1 MSALPQT
8 LGLLTDGPLPMGADD
23 EQASTILI
31 VDDNPHN
38 LSVAVDSLS
47 EIGATVI
54 IARSGQSGLKR
65 ARYAEPDLILLDILM
80 PEMDGFEVCQQL
92 KQDRKTSAIPVIFMT
107 ALSDT
112 ANKVKGL
119 RAGGIDYVT
128 KPFNVEELLARV
140 TNHLNTQ
147 KTIQAF
153 QNRNQVLQK
162 LVPDGSFMQ
171 PSALP
176 QSNLQRAMRYI
187 QMHLGENITLE
198 AIASELGM
206 SQFYFCRWFKQS
218 VGTSPYQ
225 YVLQRR
231 VERAKALLQRRE
243 LSPAAVALECG
254 FNSQSHLIHHF
265 KKQVGMTPKQ
275 YQER

>member
-1 MSALPQT
+1 MNCPPQT
-8 LGLLTDGPLPMGADD
+8 LVPPTASFSPVDTT
-23 EQASTILI
+23 EKHASTILI
-31 VDDNPHN
+31 VDDNPRN

-47 EIGATVI
+47 ELGATVI
-54 IARSGQSGLKR
+54 IARSGESGLKR

-80 PEMDGFEVCQQL
+80 PDMDGFEVCQQL
-92 KQDRKTSAIPVIFMT
+92 KQDIKTSAIPIIFMT

-112 ANKVKGL
+112 VNKVKGL

-147 KTIQAF
+147 KIIQAF
-153 QNRNQVLQK
+153 QNRNRALRK
-162 LVPDGSFMQ
+162 LVPDEFLMQ
-171 PSALP
+171 RTAPP
-176 QSNLQRAMRYI
+176 ESNLQQAIRYI
-187 QMHLGENITLE
+187 QTHLGENITLE
-198 AIASELGM
+198 AIASELEM
-206 SQFYFCRWFKQS
+206 SQYYFCRWFKQS
-218 VGTSPYQ
+218 VGISPYQ
-225 YVLQRR
+225 YVLQQR
-231 VERAKALLQRRE
+231 VKRAQVLLQRQE
-243 LSPAAVALECG
+243 LSPAEVALDCG

>member
-1 MSALPQT
+1 MDT
-8 LGLLTDGPLPMGADD
+8 T
-23 EQASTILI
+23 EKHASTILI
-31 VDDNPHN
+31 VDDNPRN

-47 EIGATVI
+47 ELGATVI
-54 IARSGQSGLKR
+54 IARSGESGLKR

-80 PEMDGFEVCQQL
+80 PDMDGFEVCQQL
-92 KQDRKTSAIPVIFMT
+92 KQDIKTSAIPIIFMT

-112 ANKVKGL
+112 VNKVKGL

-147 KTIQAF
+147 KIIQAF
-153 QNRNQVLQK
+153 QNRNRALRK
-162 LVPDGSFMQ
+162 LVPDEFLMQ
-171 PSALP
+171 RTAPP
-176 QSNLQRAMRYI
+176 ESNLQQAIRYI
-187 QMHLGENITLE
+187 QTHLGENITLE
-198 AIASELGM
+198 AIASELEM
-206 SQFYFCRWFKQS
+206 SQYYFCRWFKQS
-218 VGTSPYQ
+218 VGISPYQ
-225 YVLQRR
+225 YVLQQR
-231 VERAKALLQRRE
+231 VKRAQVLLQRQE
-243 LSPAAVALECG
+243 LSPAEVALDCG

>member
-1 MSALPQT
+1 MSCPPQALN
-8 LGLLTDGPLPMGADD
+8 LVNDD
-23 EQASTILI
+23 SSRVNPNETRASTILI
-31 VDDNPHN
+31 VDDNPRN

-92 KQDRKTSAIPVIFMT
+92 KQDTKTSAIPVIFMT

-112 ANKVKGL
+112 VNKVKGL

-147 KTIQAF
+147 NIIQAF
-153 QNRNQVLQK
+153 KTRNQALQK
-162 LVPDGSFMQ
+162 LVPDDSWVQ

-206 SQFYFCRWFKQS
+206 SQYYFCRWFKQS

-225 YVLQRR
+225 YVLQQR
-231 VERAKALLQRRE
+231 VERAKILLQRQE
-243 LSPAAVALECG
+243 LSPAEVALDCG